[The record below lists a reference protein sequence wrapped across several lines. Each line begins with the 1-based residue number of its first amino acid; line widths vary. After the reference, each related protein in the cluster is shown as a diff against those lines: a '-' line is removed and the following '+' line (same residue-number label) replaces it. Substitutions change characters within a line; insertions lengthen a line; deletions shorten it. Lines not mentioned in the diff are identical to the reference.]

1 MDEDRTR
8 APRLSP
14 GHGLHPVAVTYWRSL
29 WAEGYGEHFTATERT
44 MARELAH
51 LVSGYEHADDPKLR
65 IRLSH
70 AIRDLRSDLGLLD
83 GDAIRMRRLRR
94 SDFTAGSLSAAH
106 A

>member
-1 MDEDRTR
+1 MDEDRGR

-14 GHGLHPVAVTYWRSL
+14 GHGLHPVAVAYWHSL
-29 WAEGYGEHFTATERT
+29 WADGYGEHFTATERT
-44 MARELAH
+44 MARELVQ
-51 LVSGYEHADDPKLR
+51 LVSDYERADDPKMR

-83 GDAIRMRRLRR
+83 GDAMRLRRLRR
-94 SDFTAGSLSAAH
+94 SDFTAGDLSAAH